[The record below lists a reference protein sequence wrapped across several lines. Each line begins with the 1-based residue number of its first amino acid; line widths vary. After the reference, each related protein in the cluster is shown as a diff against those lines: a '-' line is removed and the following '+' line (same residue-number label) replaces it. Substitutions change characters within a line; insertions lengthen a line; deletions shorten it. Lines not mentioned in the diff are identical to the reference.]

1 MKNFLVICLMGALAA
16 SAWAGTSAAPSK
28 VHWPYFLGAQDKV
41 PRKSL
46 ACPDVPPVGPD
57 GQAWDVQASIK
68 PPGPKVLD
76 QFSSPALF
84 EEIQRARTPETQI
97 QRFYWHTT
105 ARGLDYC
112 HFQDLEGNHWY
123 GWESAGGGFNWVLWK
138 GHRFWWH
145 DPFASHWLYYFQGY
159 WWRSDGQ
166 QPHLIQVCLDGE
178 YYACD
183 AQGNILKDMG
193 QDGSG
198 DIISAP
204 GRYQGDRRGGHGGH
218 GGHGGQG
225 GQGNGASNPG
235 QPSQGGGQAAPAAPG
250 NP

>member
-1 MKNFLVICLMGALAA
+1 MMSWMKKFSMACLILAAAA
-16 SAWAGTSAAPSK
+16 SARAGNSAAPAK
-28 VHWPYFLGAQDKV
+28 VHWPYFLTAQDKV

-46 ACPDVPPVGPD
+46 ACPDVPSQGPGGED
-57 GQAWDVQASIK
+57 WDAQASIT
-68 PPGPKVLD
+68 PPDRAVLD

-84 EEIQRARTPETQI
+84 EDIQRQKTPETKI
-97 QRFYWHTT
+97 QHPYWHT
-105 ARGLDYC
+105 ASGGLDYC

-123 GWESAGGGFNWVLWK
+123 GWSGGDGNFNWVLWK
-138 GHRFWWH
+138 GHRFWWR
-145 DPFASHWLYYFQGY
+145 DTFASHWLYYFQGY

-166 QPHLIQVCLDGE
+166 APHSIQVCIGGE

-183 AQGNILKDMG
+183 GQGNLLKDMG

-204 GRYQGDRRGGHGGH
+204 GRYQGDRHGGHGGGGH

-225 GQGNGASNPG
+225 A
-235 QPSQGGGQAAPAAPG
+235 PSGGQAAPAAGSAPSG
-250 NP
+250 N